1 VAERAA
7 RVLWVG
13 FAVTAEKPLLLW
25 AEQVGA
31 AKAGD
36 PAAIYALPVAV
47 DGPQASP
54 SLVTNKAC
62 VWQVAVV
69 GNQAALATVK
79 ATNNACATGSVT
91 LDLLG
96 VSGKPDKSVE
106 LGGRAALD
114 LDLVASPDAFVL
126 AWSDQSQL
134 EPRAMTAVVDAR
146 GSVRAQPGGAV
157 PALGEQAVVALSVGP
172 SASAPA
178 FLVWE
183 NVAERPEGARFFEVS
198 ALDASG
204 RAGSAHSRIY
214 YGRVDGGAPEL
225 AAYAGGVAALTLA
238 PACDA
243 DDSCEGSL
251 PVPTFVALDASL
263 KVQTSEPLVLDALG
277 GRAADL
283 GWGLTCNDSGC
294 FALAAPSRSPAS
306 LFTVPLPLRRNQY
319 RAAAEEAAVQGKPRV
334 ISSDVLLR
342 AAGPLSQIALGKAQ
356 NRDLVGY
363 VTDFDPTTPWQKLAK
378 PAEDGR
384 LEPLRARVAVRAFE
398 ASGNRAPA
406 SDEQM
411 ISLRAHSLGGLGFL
425 SESGGAKDALALWMG
440 LDKGEP
446 QVFLTQLGDAGK
458 RGQQRM
464 LTRKAGSASDVAGLA
479 VDGGYL
485 VSWVDERSGDAEVY
499 AARVSRTL
507 EKASPEQRI
516 TSSDGAAAEL
526 VVSRLSGKP
535 YAVWTDARGAEEPGW
550 ADIYGAFLRPSDA
563 AREGSEHRLSSTRPH
578 SFSPQLAELG
588 EQVVLAWLE
597 EADGASA
604 ASARI
609 ATLAGTGDVAGGVSV
624 VKLEAG
630 APRGLGLAC
639 QDGVCHVA
647 VTMEVEGRGELHG
660 FDWKPGLEPR
670 PTKLA
675 SLGGPGAAAVAPLV
689 RDGLVYVA
697 DLRDGRGLV
706 RRLGVEW

>member
-1 VAERAA
+1 
-7 RVLWVG
+7 
-13 FAVTAEKPLLLW
+13 
-25 AEQVGA
+25 
-31 AKAGD
+31 
-36 PAAIYALPVAV
+36 
-47 DGPQASP
+47 
-54 SLVTNKAC
+54 
-62 VWQVAVV
+62 
-69 GNQAALATVK
+69 
-79 ATNNACATGSVT
+79 
-91 LDLLG
+91 
-96 VSGKPDKSVE
+96 
-106 LGGRAALD
+106 
-114 LDLVASPDAFVL
+114 
-126 AWSDQSQL
+126 
-134 EPRAMTAVVDAR
+134 
-146 GSVRAQPGGAV
+146 
-157 PALGEQAVVALSVGP
+157 
-172 SASAPA
+172 
-178 FLVWE
+178 LVWE

-198 ALDASG
+198 ALDGNG
-204 RAGSAHSRIY
+204 RATSAHSRIF

-238 PACDA
+238 PACGA

-251 PVPTFVALDASL
+251 PVPTFVALDSSL

-283 GWGLTCNDSGC
+283 GWGLTCHDRGC

-306 LFTVPLPLRRNQY
+306 LYTVPLPLRHNQY
-319 RAAAEEAAVQGKPRV
+319 RAAAEEAAEQGKPRV

-342 AAGPLSQIALGKAQ
+342 AASPLSQIALGQAQ
-356 NRDLVGY
+356 GRDFVGY
-363 VTDFDPTTPWQKLAK
+363 VTDFDPTTPWQKLSK

-384 LEPLRARVAVRAFE
+384 LEPLRARVAVRAFQ

-411 ISLRAHSLGGLGFL
+411 ISLRAHSLGGLSLL
-425 SESGGAKDALALWMG
+425 SESAGAKDALALWMG

-446 QVFLTQLGDAGK
+446 QVFLTQLGDAGR

-464 LTRKAGSASDVAGLA
+464 LTRKVGAASDVAGLA

-485 VSWVDERSGDAEVY
+485 IGWVDERSGDAEVY
-499 AARVSRTL
+499 ATRVSRTL
-507 EKASPEQRI
+507 EKVSPEQRI
-516 TSSDGAAAEL
+516 TTADGAAAEL
-526 VVSRLSGKP
+526 LVSRVGDKP

-550 ADIYGAFLRPSDA
+550 ADIYGAFLRPGDA

-588 EQVVLAWLE
+588 DQVVLAWLE
-597 EADGASA
+597 EADGTSA

-609 ATLAGTGDVAGGVSV
+609 ATLAPSGDVAGGVSV

-639 QDGVCHVA
+639 REGVCHVV
-647 VTMEVEGRGELHG
+647 VTMEVDGRGELYG
-660 FDWKPGLEPR
+660 FDWKPSFEPH

-675 SLGGPGAAAVAPLV
+675 ALGSPGPAAVAPLV
-689 RDGLVYVA
+689 RDGFVYVA